1 MLSENQPGIN
11 KMQVWHEGRVCV
23 ILTPKLIR
31 GDNMSQKDR
40 LSPKAYEIV
49 DGKDYPSFVPASE
62 TPLEFTL
69 KAVIIGIII
78 GSVFGAANAYLG
90 LKVGLTVSASIPA
103 AVMAVA
109 IFRIFF
115 KQGTILE
122 TNIVQTVGSAGESL
136 AAGVIFTIPAFFIWG
151 LEPSKLEITVIA
163 IVGGAIGVLFM
174 IPLRRYLIVQEHGK
188 LPYPEGTACAEVL
201 VAGQGDIS
209 KAKTLFQGMGIGAL
223 YQALMHS
230 RLFGLWSKEPATHIP
245 GFKGA
250 EIGAEVTPE
259 LLGVGYI
266 IGPQISAIMLSGG
279 IVGWLVLIPLICLF
293 GEHCASPIYPELSTL
308 IKDMG
313 PGQIWSRYIR
323 YIGAGGVAFAGI
335 FSLIKSIPVIVSSF
349 KAGFSQLGKNSG
361 EVVTART
368 DQDLPMSVIIG
379 GALFL
384 AVAAT
389 VFLNMTIF
397 HSFSMSAI
405 AGLLIVVFG
414 FFFVTVSSRIVGLL
428 GSSSNPISGMT
439 IATLLLT
446 CIIFI
451 LAGMAGMPNVKI
463 AVLTVGAFVCIAAAI
478 AGDTSQD
485 LKTGFLIGATPKYQQ
500 IGEFIGVVSSGL
512 TMGFVMYL
520 LKDAITTGELP
531 APQANLM
538 KLVVDGVIGGN
549 LPWNLVISGMFIAL
563 GVELLGINSLAF
575 AVGLYLPLSL
585 SVPIM
590 AGGIIRWIL
599 ERRKSDP
606 DLEEKRE
613 TGVLYSSG
621 LIAGAALTGVCI
633 MVLMGFAES
642 SPGLLEGINKPGI
655 HIASTQLSNIEIK
668 GQPITGNY
676 YKVSPAEYPATDEI
690 VEKISQAKI
699 AQRELKAATPP
710 DTAAIDAK
718 TAEIVSLN
726 EQLQKAKTLVFSLKA
741 NLNGSPVEQTIEL
754 GKWELAY
761 ISTAD
766 GKLEV
771 SGEAAGNQSRGVIAF
786 LILCATLAYF
796 AMRKPIKTVD

>member
-1 MLSENQPGIN
+1 
-11 KMQVWHEGRVCV
+11 
-23 ILTPKLIR
+23 
-31 GDNMSQKDR
+31 MSQKDK
-40 LSPKAYEIV
+40 LSPKAYEAI
-49 DGKDYPSFVPASE
+49 DGKDYPSFISPGES
-62 TPLEFTL
+62 PDEFTR
-69 KAVIIGIII
+69 KAIIIGILVGVI
-78 GSVFGAANAYLG
+78 FGAANAYLG

-122 TNIVQTVGSAGESL
+122 TNLVQTIGSAGESL

-151 LEPSKLEITVIA
+151 LEPSKLEISVIA
-163 IVGGAIGVLFM
+163 IVGGTIGVLFM
-174 IPLRRYLIVQEHGK
+174 IPLRRYLIVKEHGK

-223 YQALMHS
+223 YQMLMHS

-245 GFKGA
+245 GFKGS
-250 EIGAEVTPE
+250 EVGAEVTPE

-266 IGPQISAIMLSGG
+266 IGPEISAIMLSGG
-279 IVGWLVLIPLICLF
+279 IFGWLVLIPLICLF
-293 GEHCASPIYPELSTL
+293 GEHCSSPIYPEMTNL

-349 KAGFSQLGKNSG
+349 RAGFSQLGKNSA
-361 EVVTART
+361 EAAVRT
-368 DQDLPMSVIIG
+368 DLDLPMSVILG
-379 GALFL
+379 GALSL
-384 AVAAT
+384 TAAAT
-389 VFLNMTIF
+389 IFLNLTIF
-397 HSFSMSAI
+397 HSIALSAT
-405 AGLLIVVFG
+405 AGILIVVFG

-446 CIIFI
+446 CIIFL
-451 LAGMAGMPNVKI
+451 LAGMGGMPNVKI

-485 LKTGFLIGATPKYQQ
+485 LKTGFLVGATPRHQQ
-500 IGEFIGVVSSGL
+500 VGEFIGVVSSGL

-520 LKDAITTGELP
+520 LKDGITTGELP

-538 KLVVDGVIGGN
+538 KLVIDGVIGGS
-549 LPWNLVISGMFIAL
+549 LPWNMVISGMFIAL

-599 ERRKSDP
+599 ERRTTDP

-621 LIAGAALTGVCI
+621 LIAGAALIGVCI
-633 MVLMGFAES
+633 MVLMGIAEK
-642 SPGLLEGINKPGI
+642 SPGLLEGISKPGI
-655 HIASTQLSNIEIK
+655 YVASSQITDVSIN
-668 GQPITGNY
+668 GQPLTGTFQA
-676 YKVSPAEYPATDEI
+676 VAPATFPATDDT
-690 VEKISQAKI
+690 VEKISLARV
-699 AQRELKAATPP
+699 AQRELQAATTP
-710 DTAAIDAK
+710 DAAAIEAK
-718 TAEIVSLN
+718 KAEIASL
-726 EQLQKAKTLVFSLKA
+726 EDQLQKAKVQSFTLKA
-741 NLNGSPVEQTIEL
+741 TVNGAAVEKTFEL
-754 GKWELAY
+754 AKWEEAY
-761 ISTAD
+761 LTVAD
-766 GKLEV
+766 GQIDIG
-771 SGEAAGNQSRGVIAF
+771 SEAPGSQSRAVIAF
-786 LILCATLAYF
+786 LALCATLAYF
-796 AMRKPIKTVD
+796 AMRKPVKQEFTC

>member
-1 MLSENQPGIN
+1 
-11 KMQVWHEGRVCV
+11 
-23 ILTPKLIR
+23 
-31 GDNMSQKDR
+31 MSQNER
-40 LSPKAYEIV
+40 LSPKAYEV
-49 DGKDYPSFVPASE
+49 GDGKNYPSFVPASE

-69 KAVIIGIII
+69 KAVVIGIVI
-78 GSVFGAANAYLG
+78 GCVFGAANAYLG

-151 LEPSKLEITVIA
+151 LEPSKLEIAVIA
-163 IVGGAIGVLFM
+163 IVGGTIGVLFM

-223 YQALMHS
+223 YQALMHN
-230 RLFGLWSKEPATHIP
+230 RLFGLWSKEPASHIP

-266 IGPQISAIMLSGG
+266 IGPQIAAIMLSGG
-279 IVGWLVLIPLICLF
+279 IVGWLVLIPLISLF
-293 GEHCASPIYPELSTL
+293 GEHCASPIYPEVTNL

-335 FSLIKSIPVIVSSF
+335 FSLIKSIPVILSSF
-349 KAGFSQLGKNSG
+349 KAGFAQLGKSSG
-361 EVVTART
+361 ETTVRT
-368 DQDLPMSVIIG
+368 DLDLPMSVIVG
-379 GALFL
+379 GSLFL
-384 AVAAT
+384 AAAAT
-389 VFLNMTIF
+389 IFLNMTVF
-397 HSFSMSAI
+397 HSISMSAI
-405 AGLLIVVFG
+405 TGILIVVFG

-446 CIIFI
+446 CVIFI
-451 LAGMAGMPNVKI
+451 LAGMAGMPNVKV

-485 LKTGFLIGATPKYQQ
+485 LKTGFLVGATPKYQQ
-500 IGEFIGVVSSGL
+500 IGEFIGVLSSGL

-520 LKDAITTGELP
+520 LKDGITTGELP

-538 KLVVDGVIGGN
+538 KLVIDGVIGGN
-549 LPWNLVISGMFIAL
+549 LPWNLVLSGMFIAL

-599 ERRKSDP
+599 EKRTADP

-613 TGVLYSSG
+613 SGVLYSSG

-633 MVLMGFAES
+633 MVLMGIAEK

-655 HIASTQLSNIEIK
+655 HIASTQLSNVEIN
-668 GQPITGNY
+668 GQPLTGNY
-676 YKVSPAEYPATDEI
+676 HKVSPAVFPATDGI

-699 AQRELKAATPP
+699 AQRTLLAVAPP
-710 DTAAIDAK
+710 DTAALEAK
-718 TAEIVSLN
+718 AAEISALSD
-726 EQLQKAKTLVFSLKA
+726 ELQKAKT
-741 NLNGSPVEQTIEL
+741 QTISVKAIINGAAVEKSVEL
-754 GKWELAY
+754 SKWDVAY
-761 ISTAD
+761 LSAAD
-766 GKLEV
+766 GQIEV
-771 SGEAAGNQSRGVIAF
+771 GSEASGSQSRAVMAF
-786 LILCATLAYF
+786 LFLCATLAYF
-796 AMRKPIKTVD
+796 AMRKPVKTEDK

>member
-1 MLSENQPGIN
+1 
-11 KMQVWHEGRVCV
+11 
-23 ILTPKLIR
+23 
-31 GDNMSQKDR
+31 MSQKDR

-49 DGKDYPSFVPASE
+49 DGKQYPSFIPPGE

-69 KAVIIGIII
+69 KAVIIGMII

-115 KQGTILE
+115 RQGTILE

-151 LEPSKLEITVIA
+151 MEPSKLEITVIA

-174 IPLRRYLIVQEHGK
+174 IPLRRFLIVQEHGK

-223 YQALMHS
+223 YQALMHN
-230 RLFGLWSKEPATHIP
+230 RLFGLWSKEPASHIP

-279 IVGWLVLIPLICLF
+279 LIGWLVLIPLIYLF
-293 GEHCASPIYPELSTL
+293 GEHCTSPIYPEAANL
-308 IKDMG
+308 IKDMA

-335 FSLIKSIPVIVSSF
+335 FSLIKSIPVILSSF

-361 EVVTART
+361 EETTVRT
-368 DQDLPMSVIIG
+368 DQDLPMSVILG
-379 GALFL
+379 GAAILALAVSLFL
-384 AVAAT
+384 
-389 VFLNMTIF
+389 NYSIF
-397 HSFSMSAI
+397 HSFTMSAI
-405 AGLLIVVFG
+405 AGVLIIIFG

-446 CIIFI
+446 CVIFI
-451 LAGMAGMPNVKI
+451 LAGMADMPNVKI

-485 LKTGFLIGATPKYQQ
+485 LKTGFLIGSTPRYQQ
-500 IGEFIGVVSSGL
+500 IGEFIGVISSGL

-549 LPWNLVISGMFIAL
+549 LPWNLVFSGMFIAL
-563 GVELLGINSLAF
+563 GIELLGINSLAF

-585 SVPIM
+585 STPIM

-599 ERRKSDP
+599 EKRTADP
-606 DLEEKRE
+606 DLEVKRE
-613 TGVLYSSG
+613 SGVLYSSG
-621 LIAGAALTGVCI
+621 LIAGAALTGVFI
-633 MVLMGFAES
+633 MVLMGIAEK

-655 HIASTQLSNIEIK
+655 HIASNQLSNVEIN
-668 GQPITGNY
+668 GQSLTGNY
-676 YKVSPAEYPATDEI
+676 HKVSPALYPDTDDL
-690 VEKISQAKI
+690 VEKITMAKM
-699 AQRELKAATPP
+699 AKRELQTVTPP
-710 DTAAIDAK
+710 DSAAIEAK
-718 TAEIVSLN
+718 TQEITALN
-726 EQLQKAKTLVFSLKA
+726 EQLQKAKTHQFAIKA
-741 NLNGSPVEQTIEL
+741 TINNQTIEKTIEL
-754 GKWELAY
+754 GKWEKTY
-761 ISTAD
+761 ISVSDGQMETA
-766 GKLEV
+766 E
-771 SGEAAGNQSRGVIAF
+771 EPAGNQSRAVMAF
-786 LILCATLAYF
+786 LALCATLAYF
-796 AMRKPIKTVD
+796 AMRKPVKNGD

>member
-1 MLSENQPGIN
+1 
-11 KMQVWHEGRVCV
+11 
-23 ILTPKLIR
+23 
-31 GDNMSQKDR
+31 MSSKDR
-40 LSPKAYEIV
+40 LSPKAYEV
-49 DGKDYPSFVPASE
+49 MNGKEYPSFIPPSE
-62 TPLEFTL
+62 SPLEFSL
-69 KAVIIGIII
+69 KAVVIGMLI
-78 GSVFGAANAYLG
+78 GGIFGAANAYLG

-136 AAGVIFTIPAFFIWG
+136 AAGVIFTIPALFIWG

-163 IVGGAIGVLFM
+163 ITGGLMGVLFM
-174 IPLRRYLIVQEHGK
+174 IPLRRFLISQEHGK

-201 VAGQGDIS
+201 VAGQGDLG
-209 KAKTLFQGMGIGAL
+209 KAKTLFQGMGIGAI
-223 YQALMHS
+223 YQALMHN

-250 EIGAEVTPE
+250 EVGAEITPE

-279 IVGWLVLIPLICLF
+279 MIGWLVLIPLIYLF
-293 GEHCASPIYPELSTL
+293 GEHATSPIYPETANL
-308 IKDMG
+308 IKDMV

-335 FSLIKSIPVIVSSF
+335 FSLIKSIPVIISSF
-349 KAGFSQLGKNSG
+349 KAGFSSLGKNTG
-361 EVVTART
+361 DTATVRT
-368 DQDLPMSVIIG
+368 DLDLPMNIIFSG
-379 GALFL
+379 SAILTVAITAILYTTVFHTIGLSI
-384 AVAAT
+384 VAAIL
-389 VFLNMTIF
+389 V
-397 HSFSMSAI
+397 
-405 AGLLIVVFG
+405 VVFG

-446 CIIFI
+446 CVIFI
-451 LAGMAGMPNVKI
+451 FAGLTGMPNVKVAI
-463 AVLTVGAFVCIAAAI
+463 LTVGAFVCIAAAI

-485 LKTGFLIGATPKYQQ
+485 LKTGFLIGATPRFQQ
-500 IGEFIGVVSSGL
+500 IGEMLGVITSGL

-520 LKDAITTGELP
+520 LKDAIATGELP

-538 KLVVDGVIGGN
+538 RLVIDGVIGGN
-549 LPWNLVISGMFIAL
+549 LPWNLVFGGMFIAL
-563 GVELLGINSLAF
+563 AVELLGINSLAF

-599 ERRKSDP
+599 ETRTSDP
-606 DLEEKRE
+606 HLEEKRE
-613 TGVLYSSG
+613 NGVLYSSG

-633 MVLMGFAES
+633 MVLMGFAEK

-655 HIASTQLSNIEIK
+655 HIVASQLTNIEIT
-668 GQPITGNY
+668 GHQITGSY
-676 YKVSPAEYPATDEI
+676 CRVAPESFPATDDI
-690 VEKISQAKI
+690 VAKISRARNE
-699 AQRELKAATPP
+699 QRELQAQAQPFPDAIAKNAAELE
-710 DTAAIDAK
+710 A
-718 TAEIVSLN
+718 LN
-726 EQLQKAKTLVFSLKA
+726 ELLQKTKSHEMMLKA
-741 NLNGSPVEQTIEL
+741 VLNGQPVTETITL
-754 GKWELAY
+754 GKWEKAY
-761 ISTAD
+761 VDVID
-766 GKLEV
+766 GKITV
-771 SGEAAGNQSRGVIAF
+771 SEEPASNTKRGVIAF
-786 LILCATLAYF
+786 LLLTLSLVWA
-796 AMRKPIKTVD
+796 AMRKPAPAKE

>member
-1 MLSENQPGIN
+1 
-11 KMQVWHEGRVCV
+11 
-23 ILTPKLIR
+23 
-31 GDNMSQKDR
+31 
-40 LSPKAYEIV
+40 
-49 DGKDYPSFVPASE
+49 
-62 TPLEFTL
+62 
-69 KAVIIGIII
+69 
-78 GSVFGAANAYLG
+78 
-90 LKVGLTVSASIPA
+90 
-103 AVMAVA
+103 MAVA

-115 KQGTILE
+115 RQGTILE

-223 YQALMHS
+223 YQALMHN
-230 RLFGLWSKEPATHIP
+230 RLFGLWSKEPATHVP

-293 GEHCASPIYPELSTL
+293 GEHCAAPIYPEVSNL
-308 IKDMG
+308 IRDMG

-335 FSLIKSIPVIVSSF
+335 FSLIKSIPVILSSF
-349 KAGFSQLGKNSG
+349 KAGFSQLGKG
-361 EVVTART
+361 AAETATVRT
-368 DQDLPMSVIIG
+368 DNDLPISVVVI
-379 GALFL
+379 GALGL
-384 AVAAT
+384 AVIAT
-389 VFLNMTIF
+389 IFLNLSIF
-397 HSFSMSAI
+397 HSFAMSAI
-405 AGLLIVVFG
+405 AGLLIVIFG

-451 LAGMAGMPNVKI
+451 LAGMADMPNVKI

-485 LKTGFLIGATPKYQQ
+485 LKTGFLIGSTPRFQQ
-500 IGEFIGVVSSGL
+500 IGEFIGVISSGL

-590 AGGIIRWIL
+590 AGGIIRWVL
-599 ERRKSDP
+599 EKRTTDP

-633 MVLMGFAES
+633 MVLMGIAEK

-655 HIASTQLSNIEIK
+655 HISSNLLSNIEIN
-668 GQPITGNY
+668 GQPLSGNY
-676 YKVSPAEYPATDEI
+676 YRVSPAVYPETNDL
-690 VEKISQAKI
+690 VEKISQARTE
-699 AQRELKAATPP
+699 QRLLQAATPA
-710 DTAAIDAK
+710 DNSAIEAK
-718 TAEIVSLN
+718 AAEIAGLN
-726 EQLQKAKTLVFSLKA
+726 EQLQKAKTQTFNVRA
-741 NLNGSPVEQTIEL
+741 TVNGIAAETPVEL
-754 GKWELAY
+754 AKWDLAFL
-761 ISTAD
+761 AVED
-766 GKLEV
+766 GKIEV
-771 SGEAAGNQSRGVIAF
+771 GSEAPDSQSRAVMAF
-786 LILCATLAYF
+786 LALCATLAYF
-796 AMRKPIKTVD
+796 AMRKPIKNGN

>member
-1 MLSENQPGIN
+1 
-11 KMQVWHEGRVCV
+11 
-23 ILTPKLIR
+23 
-31 GDNMSQKDR
+31 MSQKDK
-40 LSPKAYEIV
+40 LSPKAYEAI
-49 DGKDYPSFVPASE
+49 DGKDYPSFISPGES
-62 TPLEFTL
+62 PDEFTR
-69 KAVIIGIII
+69 KAIIIGIIVGVI
-78 GSVFGAANAYLG
+78 FGAANAYLG

-122 TNIVQTVGSAGESL
+122 TNLVQTIGSAGESL

-151 LEPSKLEITVIA
+151 LEPSKLEISVIA
-163 IVGGAIGVLFM
+163 IVGGTIGVLFM
-174 IPLRRYLIVQEHGK
+174 IPLRRYLIVKEHGK

-223 YQALMHS
+223 YQMLMHS
-230 RLFGLWSKEPATHIP
+230 RLFGFWSKEPATHIP
-245 GFKGA
+245 GFKGS
-250 EIGAEVTPE
+250 EVGAEVTPE

-266 IGPQISAIMLSGG
+266 IGPEISAIMLSGG
-279 IVGWLVLIPLICLF
+279 IFGWLVLIPLICLF
-293 GEHCASPIYPELSTL
+293 GEHCTAPIYPEMTNL

-349 KAGFSQLGKNSG
+349 RAGFSQLGKNSA
-361 EVVTART
+361 EATIRT
-368 DQDLPMSVIIG
+368 DRDLPMSLIIG
-379 GALFL
+379 GALSL
-384 AVAAT
+384 TAAAT
-389 VFLNMTIF
+389 IFLNLTIF
-397 HSFSMSAI
+397 HSIGLSAT
-405 AGLLIVVFG
+405 AGILIVVFG

-446 CIIFI
+446 CIIFL
-451 LAGMAGMPNVKI
+451 LAGMGDMPNVKI

-485 LKTGFLIGATPKYQQ
+485 LKTGFLVGATPRHQQ
-500 IGEFIGVVSSGL
+500 IGEFIGVISSGL

-520 LKDAITTGELP
+520 LKDGITTGELP

-538 KLVVDGVIGGN
+538 KLVIDGVIGGS
-549 LPWNLVISGMFIAL
+549 LPWNMVISGMFIAL

-599 ERRKSDP
+599 EKRTTDP

-621 LIAGAALTGVCI
+621 LIAGAALIGVCI
-633 MVLMGFAES
+633 MVLMGIAEK
-642 SPGLLEGINKPGI
+642 SPGLLEGISKPGI
-655 HIASTQLSNIEIK
+655 YVASSQITDVSIN
-668 GQPITGNY
+668 GQPITGTFQP
-676 YKVSPAEYPATDEI
+676 VAPATFPSTDET
-690 VEKISQAKI
+690 VEKISLARV
-699 AQRELKAATPP
+699 ALRELQAAATP
-710 DTAAIDAK
+710 DAAAIEAK
-718 TAEIVSLN
+718 KTEITSL
-726 EQLQKAKTLVFSLKA
+726 EDQLQKAKVQSFTLKA
-741 NLNGSPVEQTIEL
+741 TVNGASVEKSFEL
-754 GKWELAY
+754 AKWEEAY
-761 ISTAD
+761 LTVAD
-766 GKLEV
+766 GQIDIG
-771 SGEAAGNQSRGVIAF
+771 GEAPGSQSRAVIAF
-786 LILCATLAYF
+786 LFLCATLAYF
-796 AMRKPIKTVD
+796 AMRKPVKNNE